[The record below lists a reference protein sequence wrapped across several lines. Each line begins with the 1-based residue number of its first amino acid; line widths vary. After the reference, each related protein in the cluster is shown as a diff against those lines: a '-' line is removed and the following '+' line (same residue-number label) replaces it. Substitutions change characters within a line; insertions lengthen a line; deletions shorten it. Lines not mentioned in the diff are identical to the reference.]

1 MLNFEDLAAATE
13 QVNLPGPLV
22 GYPCWRLRMDRRTRE
37 IIDAAWVRN
46 MLARVTDERS
56 TLRS

>member
-1 MLNFEDLAAATE
+1 
-13 QVNLPGPLV
+13 
-22 GYPCWRLRMDRRTRE
+22 LRMDRRTRE

>member
-1 MLNFEDLAAATE
+1 
-13 QVNLPGPLV
+13 
-22 GYPCWRLRMDRRTRE
+22 LRMDRRE